1 MSDPKTLVIEIEER
15 GWLKPDG
22 GFSADKAEA
31 ALFVFRTSPT
41 GLDERRVAQA
51 KIRIAGEIDNDPD
64 SHGAWLNREL
74 ASKKAQD
81 EAYSILEDAI
91 GGFVPGTEEGPE
103 QYLKRKNNALQAA
116 WETCKDPAFVV
127 AKARFESIWAE
138 MSEIN
143 LWARWEVMQVSV
155 PAGWRRIHE
164 HPAYVKFQPVFWQAW
179 RALHEEQTQGKTLPS
194 GS

>member
-1 MSDPKTLVIEIEER
+1 MSDPKTLLIEIEDR

-31 ALFVFRTSPT
+31 AAFVFRTSPT

-51 KIRIAGEIDNDPD
+51 KIRLAGEIDNDPD

-74 ASKKAQD
+74 ASKEAQD
-81 EAYSILEDAI
+81 TAYSILENVI
-91 GGFVPGTEEGPE
+91 GGFVPSAEESPE
-103 QYLKRKNNALQAA
+103 QYLKRKNKALQAA
-116 WETCKDPAFVV
+116 WETCRDPAFVA

-155 PAGWRRIHE
+155 PPGWRRIHE
-164 HPAYVKFQPVFWQAW
+164 HPAYVRFQTVFWQAW
-179 RALHEEQTQGKTLPS
+179 RALHEEQAQGKTLPS

>member
-1 MSDPKTLVIEIEER
+1 MTDPKTLLIEIEDR

-31 ALFVFRTSPT
+31 AAFVFRTSPT

-51 KIRIAGEIDNDPD
+51 KIRLAGEIDNDPD

-74 ASKKAQD
+74 ASKEAQD
-81 EAYSILEDAI
+81 TAYNILETVI
-91 GGFVPGTEEGPE
+91 GGFVPSAEESPE
-103 QYLKRKNNALQAA
+103 QYLKRKNKALQAA
-116 WETCKDPAFVV
+116 WETCRDPAFVA

-155 PAGWRRIHE
+155 PPGWRRIHE
-164 HPAYVKFQPVFWQAW
+164 HPAYVRFQTVFWQAW
-179 RALHEEQTQGKTLPS
+179 RALHEEQAQGKTLPS

>member
-22 GFSADKAEA
+22 GFSDDKAEA
-31 ALFVFRTSPT
+31 AAFVFRTSPT

-51 KIRIAGEIDNDPD
+51 KIRLAGEIDNDPD

-74 ASKKAQD
+74 ASKEAQD
-81 EAYSILEDAI
+81 TAYSILENVI
-91 GGFVPGTEEGPE
+91 GGFVPSAEESPE
-103 QYLKRKNNALQAA
+103 QYLKRKNKALQAA
-116 WETCKDPAFVV
+116 WETCRDPAFVA

-155 PAGWRRIHE
+155 QPGWKRIHE
-164 HPAYVKFQPVFWQAW
+164 HPAYVRFQTVFWQAW
-179 RALHEEQTQGKTLPS
+179 RALHEEQAQGKTLPS